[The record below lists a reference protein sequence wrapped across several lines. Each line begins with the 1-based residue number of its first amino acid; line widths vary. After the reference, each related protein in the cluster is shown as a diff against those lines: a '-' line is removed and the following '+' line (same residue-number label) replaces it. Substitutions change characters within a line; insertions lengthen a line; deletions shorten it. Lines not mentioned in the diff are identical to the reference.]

1 MSRRVMSAVYTKT
14 SLINLWHCKN
24 AYSPYCSVNISQG
37 ADKENLFNNQEL
49 MKLVII
55 CFLLVILM
63 FDSGV
68 ICVEKLNASYS

>member
-1 MSRRVMSAVYTKT
+1 MLSAVYTKT

-49 MKLVII
+49 VKLFSS
-55 CFLLVILM
+55 C
-63 FDSGV
+63 D
-68 ICVEKLNASYS
+68 LNV

>member
-49 MKLVII
+49 I